1 MTEFDS
7 LTDSYSFLVFRP
19 QKLAE
24 LGLAS
29 ADFPVPSNAFERG
42 ISIYSK
48 MTVEMLLYW
57 MLRYISHKRELYE
70 ECQEYLLDVA
80 ERFAEPLPPG
90 PFPVWGND
98 GAYDWEILLD
108 NVDLQR
114 ETVTYEGQGQIKAA
128 FGRVGEGAAFSCYSV
143 PSLNLLLGARM
154 YSRALVDADHGY
166 TGYLAF
172 QVAANSMGY
181 IYSAIDPAE
190 DRYVEWAYGV
200 GWHQPEHFNDD
211 YKDQLGANPLP
222 ASWVRFYFNVMGIA
236 ERQLSELGSF

>member
-1 MTEFDS
+1 MVLKSSATS
-7 LTDSYSFLVFRP
+7 
-19 QKLAE
+19 A
-24 LGLAS
+24 LGLENIP
-29 ADFPVPSNAFERG
+29 FPVPVNVFNMLVAKDFNFTG
-42 ISIYSK
+42 
-48 MTVEMLLYW
+48 EMLLYW
-57 MLRYISHKRELYE
+57 MLRYISHKRERYE

-80 ERFAEPLPPG
+80 ERLAEPLPPG

-108 NVDLQR
+108 NVDLHG

-154 YSRALVDADHGY
+154 YSRALVDGDHGY

-181 IYSAIDPAE
+181 IYSPIDPAE

-236 ERQLSELGSF
+236 ERQLRELGSF